1 MCNGFVYD
9 DDGNAIRST
18 QSTKLNAVVDKACE
32 IVESNER
39 VLIFYAY
46 REEEAWL
53 KEILTEEGV
62 KVINVKDDDNFIEK
76 WNNAEIDVLLAHPA
90 SAGHGLNL
98 QYGGRNIIWSTLTYN
113 YEFFAQGNARLARQG
128 QTGNVQIYYFIA
140 SGTIEERVVSAL
152 TKKSNE
158 QQKFVELTK

>member
-1 MCNGFVYD
+1 MKIGLIAEDSKLPNYALMKVFAYHKSKGDEVDFALPFEPYD
-9 DDGNAIRST
+9 IIYRSKIFNFSRPDDG
-18 QSTKLNAVVDKACE
+18 VY
-32 IVESNER
+32 
-39 VLIFYAY
+39 F
-46 REEEAWL
+46 
-53 KEILTEEGV
+53 
-62 KVINVKDDDNFIEK
+62 
-76 WNNAEIDVLLAHPA
+76 A